1 MSAEL
6 LRFEQI
12 DCVDLSVDMEV
23 PGAEDIV
30 FEAMD
35 WLVGSYR
42 VKWVEVIEEA
52 GDCQR

>member
-1 MSAEL
+1 MGTEL

-12 DCVDLSVDMEV
+12 DSVDLSVDMEI

-30 FEAMD
+30 LEAMD
-35 WLVGSYR
+35 WLVGSHR